1 MSCKFPNRLF
11 SVTMRA
17 IMGKHNPL
25 PNEVVMNPSAPC
37 YELVQTPFGEGGIAW
52 VCSSGFP
59 RVIRIFLPARAG
71 KVLQEIRTMFPGAST
86 KSCGAVEKLGKDL
99 LAFTGGAA
107 VSFDT
112 SMLDM
117 GRVPSYHR
125 KVLRALTGIPRGKV
139 RSYATI
145 ASITGAPGGAR
156 ASGQGCAKN
165 PFPIVFPCHR
175 VIRADGSLG
184 GFGGGLP
191 LKRALLEMEG
201 IQFDKGGKVLPEF
214 ILR

>member
-1 MSCKFPNRLF
+1 MSANAF
-11 SVTMRA
+11 S
-17 IMGKHNPL
+17 H
-25 PNEVVMNPSAPC
+25 
-37 YELVQTPFGEGGIAW
+37 ELVKTRFGEAAVVWSADRQDPRIAW
-52 VCSSGFP
+52 
-59 RVIRIFLPARAG
+59 IFLPAPTG
-71 KVLQEIRTMFPGAST
+71 KTLRQIRRRFPGAPA
-86 KSCGAVEKLGKDL
+86 KSCETVAKLGKALRACLD
-99 LAFTGGAA
+99 GKA

-112 SMLDM
+112 SALDLS
-117 GRVPSYHR
+117 RVPPYHR
-125 KVLRALTGIPRGKV
+125 KVLHALTEIPRGKV
-139 RSYATI
+139 RTYGAV
-145 ASITGAPGGAR
+145 ASKTGAPGGAR
-156 ASGQGCAKN
+156 AAGQGCAKN